1 MSFKRASEIF
11 GPVDPQLKVIDG
23 GTRRH
28 KKKELSDWEKLDG
41 AKCPKCGKDALRFR
55 PQDGV
60 CMVCAGE
67 ANEKELRDERKR
79 ARFLRYMRAHNAR
92 IGKRSHSDSS
102 SSMEESV

>member
-1 MSFKRASEIF
+1 MVRKKASEIF
-11 GPVDPQLKVIDG
+11 AVVDPHLKVIDA
-23 GTRRH
+23 GTHRH

-41 AKCPKCGKDALRFR
+41 SKCPKCGKDALRFR

-79 ARFLRYMRAHNAR
+79 ARFLRYMRAHNAQ
-92 IGKRSHSDSS
+92 IGKRSHSGSS
-102 SSMEESV
+102 

>member
-1 MSFKRASEIF
+1 MIKKKASEIF
-11 GPVDPQLKVIDG
+11 AAVDPHLKVIDG
-23 GTRRH
+23 GTRRR

-55 PQDGV
+55 PEDGV

-79 ARFLRYMRAHNAR
+79 ARFLRYMRSHNAQ
-92 IGKRSHSDSS
+92 IGKRSHYGSS
-102 SSMEESV
+102 